1 MIRIGVAGWSRMAS
15 YIIRRRAG
23 AAALGMRRPQLQ
35 RRGPTCCQRRGLA
48 AASGPKP
55 AMRFASA
62 AAIADCDITP
72 QNPFMVVEEILEQ
85 LTEQLGGEKPDLL
98 LFFNATSRRA
108 PLDGKDLANLLREAV
123 VADAG
128 SGPAAIL
135 GTSWDCDGRG
145 TGVVGGPPTA
155 DGCEE
160 VHEIPAVTVL
170 GAVLPDVRIL
180 PFVAEPD
187 HDGLPILHSGSWP
200 ELAMLP
206 EAEAAHV
213 LLFSCCSSTQGAEP
227 YSARHSLPQPI
238 LQYFDNAL
246 PFSAKVGGLVPRGT
260 TAKNPVIDIGSQL
273 GEAAGGLITIDC
285 DDGEHVVSTQGI
297 GGIVLEG
304 NVEVDTIV
312 CQGAAGFGPVY
323 EITKCK
329 GSYILEMDGQP
340 AAGVIV
346 DQLRQGR
353 ERHAEQVFASETG
366 QAGRGGGGDMAA
378 WRSPVDEEGYGGE
391 PADTLRIV
399 AGVALDDRATRDG
412 GTDAHEEQSGLPS
425 MRVSS
430 EFVVRRIVHV
440 DREAVSGPA
449 VLCLLCRRNRGRLN
463 EWG

>member
-1 MIRIGVAGWSRMAS
+1 MCLLGGVDGGLELAE
-15 YIIRRRAG
+15 RRCR
-23 AAALGMRRPQLQ
+23 LGMRRPQLQ

-48 AASGPKP
+48 AGSGPKP

-312 CQGAAGFGPVY
+312 CQGATGFGPVY

-378 WRSPVDEEGYGGE
+378 GRSPVDEEGYGGE

-449 VLCLLCRRNRGRLN
+449 VLCLLCRRNRRRLN